1 MTNVAENAF
10 YSFFLFFNCRFGNK
24 YDYRAHVPAQALYG
38 NVIFIQR
45 FIRLLSWDLGVTS

>member
-1 MTNVAENAF
+1 MPF
-10 YSFFLFFNCRFGNK
+10 IRFFLFFNCRFGNK